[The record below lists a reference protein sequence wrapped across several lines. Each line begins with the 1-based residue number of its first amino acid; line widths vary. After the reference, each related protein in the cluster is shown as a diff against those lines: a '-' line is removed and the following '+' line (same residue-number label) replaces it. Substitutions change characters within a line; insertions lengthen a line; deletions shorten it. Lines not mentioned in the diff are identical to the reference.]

1 MAEGPLKLSSSVATA
16 AAGLTGPVSATEL
29 VAAVF
34 ALHPEYAGG
43 RAGQLE
49 SKLVRGERARTADE
63 WLADVRRIFDPSSV
77 GMLHGRVVILGL
89 ALLEPALRSQLEGA
103 GAFVGIAKE
112 LNTPLESILTP
123 EGRELLA
130 GTPSAAPTPSPQS
143 GPEETV
149 PTYTDNPATVD
160 ALNREGLARVLARR
174 IREMRAMETAEATR
188 VKDAEFPR
196 GRAFL
201 VHLDGRWGAGKTSM
215 LNFVAAHLAKP
226 DPQPWI
232 VVTFNAWQHQ
242 RIMPPWW
249 WLMRTV
255 HQEGFRSL
263 WRMNKVQA
271 AKFRLRELIWRA
283 QAGWFWWLL
292 ALVGLVILA
301 VVFFTR
307 AYRHPDTVQKW
318 LALVTVILGYVLII
332 LGAVRG
338 GSRSISS
345 TSVRGAQAYIDN
357 TRDPMQAAKE
367 HFADLV
373 DWLHYPVA
381 IFIDDL
387 DRCKGSTVVEL
398 LEGVQTL
405 FRDAPVV
412 YVVAADRDW
421 LSDSYAAE
429 YGTFV
434 SLADEPGRPFGYL
447 FLEKTFQL
455 TAPVP
460 DLSPETLGKYWQALV
475 RRQPAGVDPDAL
487 EAARSKAEERYRPL
501 QTQAAVSTELKQN
514 PGDSPVEQQA
524 RLEAAA
530 IQLATSTL
538 EEDTEHALLPFRV
551 LLDSNPRAMKR
562 LVNAY
567 GIARAVEILTHR
579 EIEGDRQ
586 AQHRTALWTILNL
599 RWPRL
604 GDYLVEYP
612 EHVKW
617 IGNGG
622 EVPEY
627 VPASLKPLFS
637 DHRVA
642 EVVKGEAPGV
652 EAHLDEEAI
661 RMSVGRI

>member
-1 MAEGPLKLSSSVATA
+1 
-16 AAGLTGPVSATEL
+16 
-29 VAAVF
+29 
-34 ALHPEYAGG
+34 
-43 RAGQLE
+43 
-49 SKLVRGERARTADE
+49 
-63 WLADVRRIFDPSSV
+63 
-77 GMLHGRVVILGL
+77 
-89 ALLEPALRSQLEGA
+89 
-103 GAFVGIAKE
+103 
-112 LNTPLESILTP
+112 
-123 EGRELLA
+123 
-130 GTPSAAPTPSPQS
+130 
-143 GPEETV
+143 
-149 PTYTDNPATVD
+149 
-160 ALNREGLARVLARR
+160 
-174 IREMRAMETAEATR
+174 
-188 VKDAEFPR
+188 
-196 GRAFL
+196 
-201 VHLDGRWGAGKTSM
+201 
-215 LNFVAAHLAKP
+215 
-226 DPQPWI
+226 
-232 VVTFNAWQHQ
+232 
-242 RIMPPWW
+242 
-249 WLMRTV
+249 V

-271 AKFRLRELIWRA
+271 AKFRLRELFWRA

-292 ALVGLVILA
+292 ALVGLAILA
-301 VVFFTR
+301 AVFLTR

-367 HFADLV
+367 HFADLIE
-373 DWLHYPVA
+373 WLHYPVA

-387 DRCKGSTVVEL
+387 DRCKGTTVVEL

-460 DLSPETLGKYWQALV
+460 DLSPATLGKYWEALV
-475 RRQPAGVDPDAL
+475 RRQPTVDDPAAL
-487 EAARSKAEERYRPL
+487 EAARSQAEERYRPL
-501 QTQAAVSTELKQN
+501 QTQAAVSTELTEN

-538 EEDTEHALLPFRV
+538 EQDTEHALLPFRV
-551 LLDSNPRAMKR
+551 LLDSNPRALKR

-604 GDYLVEYP
+604 GDHLIEYP
-612 EHVKW
+612 DHVEA
-617 IGNGG
+617 IGNGN
-622 EVPEY
+622 
-627 VPASLKPLFS
+627 VPAGVPPSLEPLFS
-637 DHRVA
+637 DPRVA
-642 EVVKGEAPGV
+642 AVVRGEAPGV
-652 EAHLDEEAI
+652 EAHLDEQAVK
-661 RMSVGRI
+661 MSVGRI